1 MNRMHATVGF
11 ACALLSAA
19 LSAQPPATVAF
30 VDVNVVPMDR
40 ERVLMHQTVLVR
52 DGGIAAVGSRVDIPV
67 DARRVEGGGNAWLIP
82 GLADMHTHLASG
94 EDAALY
100 AAAGVTTVLQMG
112 GDGRVEPIPVLR
124 ALLAQAPLA
133 PQAFFAFMLDGEQP
147 MSGGWPIHSVD
158 EARFAV
164 RVAKDRQ
171 YDFVKVYN
179 GLRAAEFDAIVD
191 ESRKVG
197 LVVIGH
203 SVRTVGLPA
212 GLVRGEVMVAHAEE
226 FYYTTFGNQP
236 DASKLPAVVDETRR
250 SGAYVTPNLST
261 IDAIARQWG
270 RPNVREQFLN
280 DPLVRYMS
288 PYSWLIWVSP
298 RRNYNRGT
306 GNPLDVQLAFLRQFV
321 LELSK
326 QGVPLLA
333 GTDSPLIPG
342 LVPGA
347 GINDEL
353 RTLVESGL
361 SNYQALAAATRTPG
375 EFIAK
380 FVPGAARFG
389 VIDAGARAD
398 LVLLADNPLEKLEAL
413 RKPVGV
419 MIAGQW
425 HVSEEI
431 AAVLEQNRLN
441 IAAQMQDVI
450 SAAAP

>member
-1 MNRMHATVGF
+1 MNRIHATIGVV
-11 ACALLSAA
+11 CALLSAA
-19 LSAQPPATVAF
+19 SSAQPSAAVAF

-52 DGGIAAVGSRVDIPV
+52 NGEIVALGPRVDIPA

-112 GDGRVEPIPVLR
+112 GEGRVEPIPVLR

-133 PQAFFAFMLDGEQP
+133 PQVFFAFMLDGEQP
-147 MSGGWPIHSVD
+147 TSGGWPIHSVD

-171 YDFVKVYN
+171 YEFVKVYN

-191 ESRKVG
+191 ESRKAG
-197 LVVIGH
+197 LAVIGH
-203 SVRTVGLPA
+203 GVRAVGLPT
-212 GLVRGEVMVAHAEE
+212 GLLRGEVMVAHAEE

-236 DASKLPAVVDETRR
+236 DASKLSAAVDETRR
-250 SGAYVTPNLST
+250 SGAYVTPNLSA

-270 RPNVREQFLN
+270 RPNVREQLLK
-280 DPLVRYMS
+280 DPLVRFMS
-288 PYSWLIWVSP
+288 PYSWLTWATP
-298 RRNYNRGT
+298 RRNYDRGT
-306 GNPLDVQLAFLRQFV
+306 GNFFDVQLSFLRQFV

-347 GINDEL
+347 SVNDEL

-398 LVLLADNPLEKLEAL
+398 LVMLAGNPLERLETL
-413 RKPVGV
+413 REPLGV
-419 MIAGQW
+419 MIAGRW

-431 AAVLEQNRLN
+431 AAVLEQNRRN